1 MAAASSF
8 FWPSQNQTPSNVPSE
23 AQAPASCT
31 PRGGQSTSQA
41 TVPSEAR
48 ATVPSEVRASATT
61 PPRGPTTTS
70 QAAPPSEV
78 QAAAAQ
84 QPPQRAGHQPW
95 GVPHQSF

>member
-1 MAAASSF
+1 MAPASSF
-8 FWPSQNQTPSNVPSE
+8 FWPPQHQPPGNVPSE
-23 AQAPASCT
+23 AQATASGT
-31 PRGGQSTSQA
+31 PRGGQSTGQ
-41 TVPSEAR
+41 
-48 ATVPSEVRASATT
+48 ATVPSEVRASTAP

-70 QAAPPSEV
+70 QATPPSEV